1 MRPYASA
8 VLDLG
13 AAVGPAVASIRL
25 TIEDRDLRGLLVSW
39 FASNAGKWAFMVVT
53 WVLAFEAG
61 GAWAVGILG
70 LAQFVPQMLVAPF
83 AGIPTA
89 RWRVES
95 VLRAALVVRILATV
109 AAATVIAADLP
120 VTALYVAVI
129 IEAAASALNRP
140 LYLALLPAVARTPAQ
155 LVGANVASSA
165 AENLG
170 TFAGPALVGL
180 LLVAGGPLGAT
191 IAVAVIYAFGVA
203 AIATLV
209 VPRVGRAHPGA
220 RAIAGQLSDA
230 VRIAAGDVGPR
241 IVFIGVAFQ
250 TVVRGVL
257 GVLIVVAALELLG
270 LGDAGVGTLTAAI
283 GLGGLLGAA
292 IATLMAS
299 GVRLGNAFVTSLAA
313 WGLPIL
319 VMGLVVDPFVALL
332 AMLVVGVSN
341 AVFDV
346 SVDTLLQRTVPHTRQ
361 VAVIGLLELVISGG
375 TAAGGLLAPLLIGA
389 LGIETALIATGA
401 LLPVIAIASLP
412 TIRRVDE
419 SGLTDPHRIDRIRG
433 EPIFA
438 PLSLA
443 TVEHLASCL
452 ELVRFD
458 DGDDVIRQGEPGRT
472 FFLIDEGSAEVSL
485 DGQTLRTLGP
495 GAGFGEIAL
504 LDDVPRTASVRA
516 IGPVAAFS
524 IDRDEFL
531 EAVTGHVVS
540 RSLARERSVD
550 LRTAD
555 AERLALH

>member
-1 MRPYASA
+1 
-8 VLDLG
+8 VLRLG
-13 AAVGPAVASIRL
+13 ATVGPAVASIRM
-25 TIEDRDLRGLLVSW
+25 TIADRDLRGLLVEW

-53 WVLAFEAG
+53 WVLAFDAG

-83 AGIPTA
+83 SGIPTA
-89 RWRVES
+89 KWRVES
-95 VLRAALVVRILATV
+95 VLRAALVVRMFATV
-109 AAATVIAADLP
+109 LAVAVIAADLSLA
-120 VTALYVAVI
+120 ALYVVVV

-170 TFAGPALVGL
+170 TFAGPAAVGL
-180 LLVAGGPLGAT
+180 LLAVGGPLGAT
-191 IAVAVIYAFGVA
+191 IAVAVTYGLGVA
-203 AIATLV
+203 SIAALA
-209 VPRVGRAHPGA
+209 VPRVGRHHPGA
-220 RAIAGQLSDA
+220 RAIASQLSDA
-230 VRIAAGDVGPR
+230 VRIATGEVGPR

-250 TVVRGVL
+250 TLVRGVL
-257 GVLIVVAALELLG
+257 GVLLVVAALELLG

-299 GVRLGNAFVTSLAA
+299 GVRLGNAFVASLAG

-319 VMGLVVDPFVALL
+319 VMGLIVDPVVALA
-332 AMLVVGVSN
+332 AMLVVGMSN

-346 SVDTLLQRTVPHTRQ
+346 SIDTLLQRLVPHSRQ

-375 TAAGGLLAPLLIGA
+375 TAAGGLLAPVIIGA
-389 LGIETALIATGA
+389 FGIESALIVTGT
-401 LLPVIAIASLP
+401 LLPVVALASWP
-412 TIRRVDE
+412 IIRRVDE

-443 TVEHLASCL
+443 TVEHLASAL
-452 ELVRFD
+452 QLVQFD
-458 DGDDVIRQGEPGRT
+458 DGEYVIRQGDPGRT
-472 FFLIDEGSAEVSL
+472 FFLIDEGSAAVSR
-485 DGQTLRTLGP
+485 DGRPLRTLGP

-504 LDDVPRTASVRA
+504 IDDVPRTASVRA
-516 IGPVAAFS
+516 IGPLTAYS

-531 EAVTGHVVS
+531 EAVTGHVIS
-540 RSLARERSVD
+540 RSLARERSAE
-550 LRTAD
+550 LRSAD
-555 AERLALH
+555 AERIVLN

>member
-1 MRPYASA
+1 
-8 VLDLG
+8 VLHLG
-13 AAVGPAVASIRL
+13 AVVGPAAASIRM
-25 TIEDRDLRGLLVSW
+25 TIEDGDLRRLLAAW
-39 FASNAGKWAFMVVT
+39 FASNAGKWAFVVVT
-53 WVLAFEAG
+53 WVLAFDAG

-70 LAQFVPQMLVAPF
+70 LAQFVPRMVVAPF

-89 RWRVES
+89 RWRPES
-95 VLRAALVVRILATV
+95 VLRAALVVRVVATL
-109 AAATVIAADLP
+109 AAATVIAADLSLA
-120 VTALYVAVI
+120 ALYLVVV
-129 IEAAASALNRP
+129 IEAGAAAFNRP
-140 LYLALLPAVARTPAQ
+140 VYLALLPAVARTPAQ

-170 TFAGPALVGL
+170 AFAGPAIVGL
-180 LLVAGGPLGAT
+180 LLALSGPLGAT
-191 IAVAVIYAFGVA
+191 LAIAATYGLAVAS
-203 AIATLV
+203 IAKLE
-209 VPRVGRAHPGA
+209 VPLVGRAHPDA
-220 RAIAGQLSDA
+220 RAIAGQLLDA

-250 TVVRGVL
+250 TVVRGML
-257 GVLIVVAALELLG
+257 GVLIVVVSLELLG

-283 GLGGLLGAA
+283 GLGGLFGAA

-299 GVRLGNAFVTSLAA
+299 GVRLGNAFVASLAA

-319 VMGLVVDPFVALL
+319 VIGLVVDPVIALL
-332 AMLVVGVSN
+332 AILVVGMSN

-375 TAAGGLLAPLLIGA
+375 MALGGLLAPVLIGRF
-389 LGIETALIATGA
+389 GIETALIATGGFLPLVA
-401 LLPVIAIASLP
+401 LASWP

-433 EPIFA
+433 EPMFA

-443 TVEHLASCL
+443 TVEHLASRL

-458 DGDDVIRQGEPGRT
+458 DGDYVIRQGDPGRT
-472 FFLIDEGSAEVSL
+472 FFLIDEGSAEVSR
-485 DGQTLRTLGP
+485 DGQALRILGP

-540 RSLARERSVD
+540 RSLAHERTVD
-550 LRTAD
+550 LRAAD